1 MQHNKMTDNIPLT
14 SSRLTLCR
22 WQLSDSAN
30 LYELAK
36 NPNVAL
42 ITGWNPHQNEEESLY
57 VIEHILCKPHI
68 FAICLA
74 DNTIIGS
81 IGLHFQGNS
90 NCPLEENEAELGY
103 WLGELFWGKGY
114 ATEASKIMIK
124 YAFEQLG
131 LQRLKAVVYE
141 ENRASKHVLEKCNFA
156 FQHSL
161 ENQIAPLTGLI
172 HNHLFYVLEKN

>member
-1 MQHNKMTDNIPLT
+1 MTDNIPLT
-14 SSRLTLCR
+14 SSRLTLR
-22 WQLSDSAN
+22 QWQLSDSAN

-42 ITGWNPHQNEEESLY
+42 ITGWNPHKNEEESQY

-103 WLGELFWGKGY
+103 WLGEPF
-114 ATEASKIMIK
+114 
-124 YAFEQLG
+124 
-131 LQRLKAVVYE
+131 
-141 ENRASKHVLEKCNFA
+141 
-156 FQHSL
+156 
-161 ENQIAPLTGLI
+161 
-172 HNHLFYVLEKN
+172 